1 MRRLLLALLLAG
13 GCRKEALPE
22 APPRGPGAEQSASAA
37 GRWIPAR
44 RAEDAPVEEHPAR
57 VLHDPDAVA
66 EVGPSLAARVEKVH
80 RAPGDR
86 VRRGDVLFT
95 VLVPEATTALA
106 VQGATGGLIQAL
118 ERRRDQLRGLRAE
131 GLARSSDLFAV
142 EVDLARAQAERA
154 RAAATLRG
162 LGGSATELRSPID
175 GVVVE
180 QRAAVGEWRRPEEG
194 PLARIAEA
202 RASRVEVKLTAPPG
216 EGTRFALEQEGG
228 RVPLRLLESAPR
240 PGGDAQGYLAWF
252 AASEGATV
260 RPAEVARVVVMPPPE
275 ALVVEARALLFEG
288 GKAAVVARLEGK
300 ATRVPVEVLRVS
312 GGGAWVRGALAPGT
326 PVSTAPSAELPPE
339 AP

>member
-1 MRRLLLALLLAG
+1 VRRLLLALLLAA

-22 APPRGPGAEQSASAA
+22 APPGAPGAELHASAA
-37 GRWIPAR
+37 GRWVPAR
-44 RAEDAPVEEHPAR
+44 RAEDAPVEQYPAR
-57 VLHDPDAVA
+57 VLHDPGAVA
-66 EVGPSLAARVEKVH
+66 AVGPSLAARVEKVH
-80 RAPGDR
+80 RAPGDQ

-118 ERRRDQLRGLRAE
+118 ERRREQLRALRAE
-131 GLARSSDLFAV
+131 GLARSSDLFAI

-202 RASRVEVKLTAPPG
+202 RASRVEVRLMEPPG
-216 EGTRFALEQEGG
+216 GEARFELELSGVQ
-228 RVPLRLLESAPR
+228 VPLRLISSAPR

-252 AASEGATV
+252 AVPEGTTV
-260 RPAEVARVVVMPPPE
+260 RPAEVARVAAMPPPG
-275 ALVVEARALLFEG
+275 ALVVESRALLFEG
-288 GKAAVVARLEGK
+288 GKAAVVARVEGK
-300 ATRVPVEVLRVS
+300 ATRIPVEVLRVS
-312 GGGAWVRGALAPGT
+312 GSSAWVRGGLAPGV
-326 PVSTAPSAELPPE
+326 PVSTAPSAELSPE